1 VRVVQH
7 VFRRGAVYWW
17 LRRLLKKPGER
28 ELAPIAISLRTRDLS
43 KARTIAAH
51 LAVASDGILRQQE
64 GREVLSA
71 VQVRSMLESV
81 ARNHLGK
88 LDRLAV
94 LETADGITADEGR
107 TADRVMGWARR
118 LQASQG
124 IAATV
129 GAVEHGLLAT
139 NGLSREEIEEVHW
152 TLELLQNGS
161 RGSFPRQRLMALLDA
176 CGAPQGEGD
185 IQQAERLFYRGQAAA
200 LLSVD
205 RRWSGDYRE
214 DDRLIDQ
221 LLSDHGV
228 ASALTATTPAPRER
242 PALSAEEVATVAN
255 SSDPV
260 PSQSV
265 PALSQS
271 VPASFQKETSIAKL
285 AENLIREKAKLGEW
299 NEKTQ
304 RQARSLVATFIE
316 MIGEDH
322 VRALAQS
329 RIAEYRSL
337 LLALP
342 RSYGKGQN
350 DRSTP
355 LLDWLERA
363 KKLPGKEVGR
373 EAGTLN
379 RHLTQLQEVLVYIEA
394 CGHKIPEFSGVSKLL
409 SKKKGRARD
418 ERNPFS
424 LEDLAAIFRQP
435 PWTGCESLDNRLV
448 PGAMIYHDALSIVPY
463 FARYTLGRR
472 EELCGLDVDD
482 VLEENG
488 IPYIFIRPN
497 EHRTLKN
504 PQSKRRIPLI
514 DEVVRLGF
522 LRYRAEIKSLGYK
535 LLFPELRAASDRTP
549 LGDVFYG
556 DWIKVQDLAVPNAAK
571 ERKVFHSFR
580 KVGGADLKDAGVAS
594 ELRADILGHCG
605 DNITEERYVGSS
617 KLKQMLEALEKLPI
631 VTEQI
636 GSMEICLRRD
646 VLQKRQRRS
655 ARPRRQTQVTRES

>member
-1 VRVVQH
+1 MSVVQH

-17 LRRLLKKPGER
+17 RRRLLKKTGER
-28 ELAPIAISLRTRDLS
+28 ELAPIAISLRTSDLS

-51 LAVASDGILRQQE
+51 LAVASDGILRQPE
-64 GREVLSA
+64 GSEVLSP
-71 VQVRSMLESV
+71 VQVRLMLESV
-81 ARNHLGK
+81 ARSHLAK

-107 TADRVMGWARR
+107 TSDLVMGWARR

-124 IAATV
+124 I
-129 GAVEHGLLAT
+129 GAVVGDAERGVMAA
-139 NGLSREEIEEVHW
+139 NGLGVEEIEEVNW
-152 TLELLQNGS
+152 TLDLLRNGS
-161 RGSFPRQRLMALLDA
+161 RGSLPRQKLMALLEA
-176 CGAPQGEGD
+176 CGAPQGAGD
-185 IQQAERLFYRGQAAA
+185 IQQAERIFYRGQAAA
-200 LLSVD
+200 LLSAD

-214 DDRLIDQ
+214 DDKLIDQ
-221 LLSDHGV
+221 ILSDHGV
-228 ASALTATTPAPRER
+228 ASGVMATTSASRER
-242 PALSAEEVATVAN
+242 LASSAEEVATVAN
-255 SSDPV
+255 TSDPA

-265 PALSQS
+265 PAPSQS
-271 VPASFQKETSIAKL
+271 VPTPSQEETSIAKL
-285 AENLIREKAKLGEW
+285 AENLIKEKAKLGEW

-329 RIAEYRSL
+329 RVAEYRSL

-350 DRSTP
+350 DRNTP

-363 KKLPGKEVGR
+363 KKLPEKEVGR
-373 EAGTLN
+373 EPGTLN
-379 RHLTQLQEVLVYIEA
+379 RHLTQLQEILVYIEA

-418 ERNPFS
+418 ERSPFS
-424 LEDLAAIFRQP
+424 PEDLAAIFRQP
-435 PWTGCESLDNRLV
+435 PWTGCESLYNRLV
-448 PGAMIYHDALSIVPY
+448 PGKMIYHDALSIVPY
-463 FARYTLGRR
+463 LARYTLGRR

-482 VLEENG
+482 VMEENE

-556 DWIKVQDLAVPNAAK
+556 DWIKVQDKAVPSAAE

-594 ELRADILGHCG
+594 ELRADILGHGG
-605 DNITEERYVGSS
+605 DNITEERYVGSA
-617 KLKQMLEALEKLPI
+617 KLKQILEALEKLPI
-631 VTEQI
+631 VTEHI
-636 GSMEICLRRD
+636 ASTEICLRRD
-646 VLQKRQRRS
+646 VLQKRQRPS
-655 ARPRRQTQVTRES
+655 ARPRRQTQGVRKT

>member
-285 AENLIREKAKLGEW
+285 AENLIKEKAKLGEW